1 MSIYFCNDCK
11 EAFLPEKTTTD
22 GRQLFCNKCNVPLI
36 NLGSEHG
43 KISLQAH
50 IESQQ
55 RVSSDDLYH
64 QFSLIQAKHYKTPKK
79 DTILIDC
86 EAKLAINPLNTE
98 ALFTLAQWYYAQGL
112 SAEALA
118 IAKQIISI
126 DPSFNQA
133 HDLISKTERNAFNKP
148 TSLPDDVPTLE
159 SMALNFV
166 KTKQFEQA
174 EPILKKI
181 LSQDGKH
188 VAARRYLADIYTE
201 KGLFNEAIHQL
212 NRLAMQ
218 YPDDDRILFNLAVAC
233 YNAKDMPRAMSNLKA
248 AYKLTKDDDLREE
261 IRQFMAHLDQFDG

>member
-11 EAFLPEKTTTD
+11 NAFLPEKTTTD
-22 GRQLFCNKCNVPLI
+22 GRQLFCIKCNAPLT

-43 KISLQAH
+43 RISLQAH
-50 IESQQ
+50 IESQE
-55 RVSSDDLYH
+55 RVSKDDLYH
-64 QFSLIQAKHYKTPKK
+64 PFSLIQAKHYKTPKK

-112 SAEALA
+112 SSEALA

-126 DPSFNQA
+126 DPTFNQA
-133 HDLISKTERNAFNKP
+133 HDLISKTERNAFHKP
-148 TSLPDDVPTLE
+148 RVLPDDIPTLE

-166 KTKQFEQA
+166 KTNQLDQA
-174 EPILKKI
+174 EPVLKKI
-181 LSQDGKH
+181 LSLNAKH

-218 YPDDDRILFNLAVAC
+218 SPDDDRILFNLAVAC

-248 AYKLTKDDDLREE
+248 AQKLTKDDDLREE
-261 IRQFMAHLDQFDG
+261 IREFLAHLDQFDG